1 MDLVTNCPLCETRS
15 LQIVDQSDDKL
26 LQCLNCGYVS
36 ANKFI
41 GDKESSIEFDKLP
54 EDMKK
59 MAKQSDGRIWI
70 PSVMTLPNG
79 IVNPVL
85 MDENMFWAFS
95 PMIEIPEEEQKNY
108 PDGKGGFYKNRYDNE
123 STRLYKDF
131 SSVMKK
137 VTSDIEKKNPK
148 EKSLKLPKLKKL

>member
-15 LQIVDQSDDKL
+15 LQIVNQPEDKL
-26 LQCLNCGYVS
+26 LQCLHCGYVS
-36 ANKFI
+36 VNKFI
-41 GDKESSIEFDKLP
+41 GTIEDNIEFEKLP

-59 MAKQSDGRIWI
+59 MAKQGDGRIWI

-79 IVNPVL
+79 VVNPVL
-85 MDENMFWAFS
+85 VDDNMFWAFS
-95 PMIEIPEEEQKNY
+95 PMIEIPEEEREKY
-108 PDGKGGFYKNRYDNE
+108 PDDKGGFYKNRYDNE
-123 STRLYKDF
+123 STRLYQDF

-137 VTSDIEKKNPK
+137 VTSDIEKKNPQ

>member
-1 MDLVTNCPLCETRS
+1 MDLVTNCPLCETRG
-15 LQIVDQSDDKL
+15 LQVVNQPEDKL
-26 LQCLNCGYVS
+26 LQCLYCGYVS
-36 ANKFI
+36 VNKFI
-41 GDKESSIEFDKLP
+41 GTIEDNIEFEKLP

-79 IVNPVL
+79 MVNPVL
-85 MDENMFWAFS
+85 VDDNMFWAFS
-95 PMIEIPEEEQKNY
+95 PMIEIPEEEREKY
-108 PDGKGGFYKNRYDNE
+108 PDDKGGFYKNRYDNE
-123 STRLYKDF
+123 STRLYQDF

-137 VTSDIEKKNPK
+137 VTSDIEKKNPQ